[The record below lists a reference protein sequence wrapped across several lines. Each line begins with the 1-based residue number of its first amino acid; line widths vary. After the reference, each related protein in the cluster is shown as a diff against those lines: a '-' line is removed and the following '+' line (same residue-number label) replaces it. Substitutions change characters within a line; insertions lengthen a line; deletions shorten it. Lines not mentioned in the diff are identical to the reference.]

1 MTCVFSS
8 GSLPMVGHLKSLLD
22 QAGILCV
29 IKNEQLSGAMGEIPF
44 IACEPELW
52 VLDDDEVGAAQA
64 LIAESMAGH
73 QTAIDSGRS
82 WKCPRCAAPNE
93 AQFAACWRCGA
104 HDAAS

>member
-73 QTAIDSGRS
+73 QTAIDRGRS

-104 HDAAS
+104 HDAAP